1 VGAAVI
7 VEAVR
12 TPIGRRGGVLS
23 GLHATE
29 ISDASTALVTM
40 CAGGAMSTATIIERI

>member
-23 GLHATE
+23 GLL
-29 ISDASTALVTM
+29 ITM
-40 CAGGAMSTATIIERI
+40 LAGGAMSTATIIERL